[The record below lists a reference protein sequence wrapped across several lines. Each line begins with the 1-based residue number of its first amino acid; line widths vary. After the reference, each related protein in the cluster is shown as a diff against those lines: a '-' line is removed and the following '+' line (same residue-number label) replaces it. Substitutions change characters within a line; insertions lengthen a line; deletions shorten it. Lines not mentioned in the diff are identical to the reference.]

1 MSQRRACCLV
11 GIGPSS
17 YHYQHR
23 KGSDAQLREQLLVLA
38 ERWRRFGYRRLTVM
52 MRRQGLIVNHK
63 RLYRLYRALGL
74 QVRRRKR
81 KRVAVARR
89 QPLAAPQQLNIRWS
103 MDFMRDTLQDGRPF
117 RTLNIVDD
125 YSRECLAIEV
135 DTSLNGMR
143 VARALDRLALTR
155 GLPSAIV
162 VDNGPEFAG
171 TVLDAWAV
179 HHGVHLDFIDPGKPV
194 QNAYIESFNG
204 KFRDECLNENWFLD
218 LPEARQIIEQWR
230 QIYNTLRP
238 HGALNHSTPEA
249 FAQQLFNSPTSTDIL
264 VEVLQ

>member
-1 MSQRRACCLV
+1 MSQRRACQMA

-17 YHYQHR
+17 YHYRHR
-23 KGSDAQLREQLLVLA
+23 KVVDGQLREQLLALA
-38 ERWRRFGYRRLTVM
+38 ERWGRFGYRRLTVM
-52 MRRQGLIVNHK
+52 VRRQGLVVNRK
-63 RLYRLYRALGL
+63 RVYRLYRALGL

-89 QPLAAPQQLNIRWS
+89 VPLAAPQRLNVRWS

-135 DTSLNGMR
+135 DTSLSGYR
-143 VARALDRLALTR
+143 VTRTLERLALSR
-155 GLPSAIV
+155 GLPETIV
-162 VDNGPEFAG
+162 ADNGPEFIG

-179 HHGVHLDFIDPGKPV
+179 CHGVHLDFIDPGKPV

-204 KFRDECLNENWFLD
+204 KFRDECLNEN
-218 LPEARQIIEQWR
+218 
-230 QIYNTLRP
+230 
-238 HGALNHSTPEA
+238 
-249 FAQQLFNSPTSTDIL
+249 
-264 VEVLQ
+264 